1 MTRRILIAEPN
12 DDVRT
17 LLELTVRRLGYE
29 PIDADASDERPKAD
43 AVLLEPGCAAGRAL
57 LDRFGERV
65 PPVVCLSIY
74 PREAQL
80 APPET
85 VAYLVKPATTEA
97 LAAAL
102 SDAFW
107 R

>member
-1 MTRRILIAEPN
+1 MTRRVLIAEPN

-17 LLELTVRRLGYE
+17 LLELAVRRLGYE
-29 PIDADASDERPKAD
+29 PVDEDVEDDLRVD
-43 AVLLEPGCAAGRAL
+43 AVLLEPSYRAGRSL
-57 LDRFGERV
+57 LDRFGDRV

-74 PREAQL
+74 PREAHL

-85 VAYLVKPATTEA
+85 VAYLVKPASSAA

>member
-12 DDVRT
+12 ADVRR
-17 LLELTVRRLGYE
+17 LLELTLRRLGYE
-29 PIDADASDERPKAD
+29 PVEAGEDGGRPRAD
-43 AVLLEPGCAAGRAL
+43 AVLLEPACPVGRAL
-57 LDRFGERV
+57 LDRFGGRV

-74 PREAQL
+74 PREAHL

-85 VAYLVKPATTEA
+85 VAYLVKPASRAE

-107 R
+107 H

>member
-1 MTRRILIAEPN
+1 VTRRVLIAEPN

-29 PIDADASDERPKAD
+29 PVDAEDSDERPRAD
-43 AVLLEPGCAAGRAL
+43 AVLLEPGCAVGQAVLA
-57 LDRFGERV
+57 RFGEHV

-85 VAYLVKPATTEA
+85 VAYLVKPATTDA